1 MKLNDE
7 DKENLKKQ
15 LKEHPRFSELLKKI
29 KEQFLSRKFQSSK

>member
-1 MKLNDE
+1 MKLSDE

-29 KEQFLSRKFQSSK
+29 EEREK